1 MISSLCSKAPSAS
14 CTSAVKLSHICS
26 LRPPPQ
32 SSPLAPH
39 PGGELSQGFHLAL
52 ESPLETSLLRP
63 SASTRD
69 PGDFGAGQPRGTRSR
84 WGPRR
89 RWGWGCGAHTS
100 LLVPWGSFGKKTE
113 VCGVCGRAL
122 PGRAERSTDS
132 MLLCLSPSQGRMRGS
147 ELTGSP
153 CPGRPPSRS
162 SHSSRPGTRG
172 ARTSSVL
179 STPEG

>member
-52 ESPLETSLLRP
+52 ESPLEMSLLRP

-84 WGPRR
+84 WRPRR
-89 RWGWGCGAHTS
+89 RWGW
-100 LLVPWGSFGKKTE
+100 VW
-113 VCGVCGRAL
+113 
-122 PGRAERSTDS
+122 
-132 MLLCLSPSQGRMRGS
+132 
-147 ELTGSP
+147 
-153 CPGRPPSRS
+153 
-162 SHSSRPGTRG
+162 GTRSPAG
-172 ARTSSVL
+172 SLGQLWEEDRGVWCPWAGTSG
-179 STPEG
+179 EGQREALILCFCACHHHKGG